1 MKLKGKSGEKAKIN
15 PGFIPRSFSKTDAG
29 SDCSRERARG
39 FSLVETIIAMGI
51 IFFLLAGTVELLS
64 YSLLLKHR
72 SELHRVSGEIIF
84 SRLEWFKSLD
94 YQHQALTPGVHQETV
109 KASGSELLFLLTWE
123 VEEEDGVKKIRMS
136 LYQKPSGSRPPIR
149 VFWLKSPEPFF

>member
-1 MKLKGKSGEKAKIN
+1 MKLKGRSGEKAKIN
-15 PGFIPRSFSKTDAG
+15 PGFNNRRFNKTDAG
-29 SDCSRERARG
+29 NDRSPEKARG

-51 IFFLLAGTVELLS
+51 IFFLLVGTAELLS
-64 YSLLLKHR
+64 YSLILKHR
-72 SELHRVSGEIIF
+72 SELHRVSVEIIS

-123 VEEEDGVKKIRMS
+123 VEEEDGVKKIRIS
-136 LYQKPSGSRPPIR
+136 LYQTPFGSRPPIR
-149 VFWLKSPEPFF
+149 VFWLKLPEPFF